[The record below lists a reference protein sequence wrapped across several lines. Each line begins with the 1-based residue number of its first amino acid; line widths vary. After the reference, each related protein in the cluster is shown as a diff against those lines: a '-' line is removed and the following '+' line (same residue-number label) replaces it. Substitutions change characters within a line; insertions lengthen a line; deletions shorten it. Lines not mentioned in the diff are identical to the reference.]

1 MFSEFP
7 WAVELGE
14 KGCFAGPALAHHE
27 EGAPVGRAGQV
38 AGRLLQLGRPPQE
51 HTGGPAAQVGV
62 VEDLGGG
69 AALRRAWET
78 GPFVALLGHQAI
90 NCLYANL
97 IYKGKFGVPGNFN
110 KISKELIAV
119 NY

>member
-1 MFSEFP
+1 MFSEFA

-51 HTGGPAAQVGV
+51 HTGGPAAQVGM

-69 AALRRAWET
+69 TALRRAWET
-78 GPFVALLGHQAI
+78 VHFW
-90 NCLYANL
+90 
-97 IYKGKFGVPGNFN
+97 K
-110 KISKELIAV
+110 LIAQLFLGYKEKLALWHLT
-119 NY
+119 NHFLISDKI

>member
-1 MFSEFP
+1 MAYLKFSGIQQQLNILRNNSVLFDEMLSEFA

-51 HTGGPAAQVGV
+51 HAGGPAAQVGM

-69 AALRRAWET
+69 AALRRTWET
-78 GPFVALLGHQAI
+78 GHFCCSAW
-90 NCLYANL
+90 
-97 IYKGKFGVPGNFN
+97 
-110 KISKELIAV
+110 
-119 NY
+119 